1 MKIKLLFIGL
11 AFSLLVKAQ
20 TPQSYTT
27 FQGET
32 SNLYK
37 YEGKKTMLLAKS
49 NSLDATI
56 MKKWTDAMDGAYNFY
71 NQCTGRE
78 PDFLPSTY
86 INQKS
91 TIASADPTCG
101 AGCGYLGATGI
112 ELLDVYFDQ
121 CYTSLKFDNK
131 YEQITFYEMGRNFWF
146 YGNKLAYTN
155 DPITTGYAVFM
166 RFMSM
171 KYLGFDGNPSHVEF
185 VNQIRGLRATY
196 LANTSLNWS
205 NTLGVGQGVPGSS
218 WSAADL
224 FASFCFYLEETYG
237 WQWLQNVW
245 KYAALRPDRVT
256 TQDAVDNFVIASS
269 QAANKNLV
277 SLFQEW
283 RWTVSQSAIDYIN
296 SLGLGKPTFYL
307 DYNGITVKCINC
319 VAGDKGKI
327 GDVMYEA
334 VDRDLLIKRR
344 DEGVD
349 LSKVC
354 TSLVTDMT
362 EIFKDATSFNQD
374 ISSWDVSNV
383 TDMKFMFSGASAFN
397 QNIGSWN
404 VSNVTN
410 MKSAFNGAAKFNQ
423 PIGSWDVRKAVN
435 MNSMFSGASA
445 FNQPIDSWD
454 VSNVT
459 DISSLF
465 AGAKAFNQNISS
477 WDVSKVTDMES
488 VFNGAS
494 VFNQP
499 IGSWDVSSVTNMT
512 KMFYGATAFNQD
524 LKSSWCVSNIL
535 AEPEYFST
543 NSALTALNKPV
554 WGHCP
559 QTYVPDDNF
568 EQALIDLGYDSGT
581 LDNYVKTVKI
591 KKITTLDVSK
601 KNIADLKGIED
612 FSSLSKLECYT
623 NQLTSLDFTH
633 NTELRYIDC
642 QENKLT
648 SLDVSKNTALA
659 ILDCQLNQLTSLD
672 VSKNTFLTNLT
683 CGKNPLSNLDVSPN
697 INLTGLDCQDTKLT
711 SLDVSL
717 NPKLRGLLC
726 NYIHNLT
733 SLDLSKNKYLN
744 YLNCE
749 NNKLS
754 KLDVSQQGSFLIWLN
769 CGFNSLANIDVSQN
783 TKLEHF
789 YCWNNRLTKL
799 DISQNKALTYLGCE
813 NNQLTFESLEPA
825 IGIGNFTYS
834 PQDSIGTAQSVSK
847 TKGESYSY
855 NLNVGGEHNIY
866 QWYKDDVLLSSQ
878 TFATLNLP
886 SLKLE
891 DAGVYRC
898 EVTNSV
904 VTGLKL
910 KSRKI
915 SLKVNWLTHANGD
928 GIYDTSDKISVY
940 PNPTI
945 DILFIEANTSGEV
958 SIYDLDGKLIMKKQ
972 IENAKNEINVS
983 SLTTG
988 SYVLKF
994 LYNNGYKTT
1003 KFVKH

>member
-1 MKIKLLFIGL
+1 MKIKLLFICL
-11 AFSLLVKAQ
+11 TISLFVNAQ
-20 TPQSYTT
+20 TSQSYTT

-37 YEGKKTMLLAKS
+37 YEGTKTMLLAKS

-71 NQCTGRE
+71 KLCTGRE

-146 YGNKLAYTN
+146 YGNKLSYTN

-171 KYLGFDGNPSHVEF
+171 KYLGLDDNSSHTEF
-185 VNQIRGLRATY
+185 VNQIRGLRTTY
-196 LANTSLNWS
+196 LANPSLNWS
-205 NTLGVGQGVPGSS
+205 NTLGVAQGVPNSPWSS
-218 WSAADL
+218 ADL

-245 KYAALRPDRVT
+245 KYAGLRPDRVT

-283 RWTVSQSAIDYIN
+283 RWTISQPAIEYIN
-296 SLGLGKPTFYL
+296 SLGLGKPAFYL
-307 DYNGITVKCINC
+307 DYNGIAVKCINC
-319 VAGDKGKI
+319 VAGDKGKV

-334 VDRDLLIKRR
+334 VDRDLLIQRR
-344 DEGVD
+344 NEGAD

-354 TSLVTDMT
+354 TSLVTNMT
-362 EIFKDATSFNQD
+362 EIFKDAILFNQD

-383 TDMKFMFSGASAFN
+383 TDMKSMFNGASVFN
-397 QNIGSWN
+397 QPIGSWN
-404 VSNVTN
+404 VSNVKD
-410 MKSAFNGAAKFNQ
+410 MKSVFNGASKFNQ
-423 PIGSWDVRKAVN
+423 PIGSWDVSNVIN
-435 MNSMFSGASA
+435 MESLFNGASV

-454 VSNVT
+454 VRNVT
-459 DISSLF
+459 DMSSSF
-465 AGAKAFNQNISS
+465 AGTKAFNQNISL

-488 VFNGAS
+488 VFNGAT

-499 IGSWDVSSVTNMT
+499 IGSWDVSNVTNMT
-512 KMFYGATAFNQD
+512 KMFYDATVFNQD
-524 LKSSWCVSNIL
+524 LKDNWCVSNIKT
-535 AEPEYFST
+535 EPEYFST
-543 NSALTALNKPV
+543 NSALFEAKKPV
-554 WGHCP
+554 WGFCP

-581 LDNYVKTVKI
+581 LDDYVRTVKI

-612 FSSLSKLECYT
+612 FSNLSKLECYT

-633 NTELRYIDC
+633 NTALRYLDC

-648 SLDVSKNTALA
+648 SLDVSKNTAMATLY
-659 ILDCQLNQLTSLD
+659 CTRNQLPNLD
-672 VSKNTFLTNLT
+672 VSKNTFLTVLFCATNS
-683 CGKNPLSNLDVSPN
+683 LSSLDLSQN
-697 INLTGLDCQDTKLT
+697 INLTGISCSSNKLT
-711 SLDVSL
+711 SLDISSTTKLRELQCQFNQITSL
-717 NPKLRGLLC
+717 NV
-726 NYIHNLT
+726 
-733 SLDLSKNKYLN
+733 SKNKYLN
-744 YLNCE
+744 YLNCWD
-749 NNKLS
+749 NKLS
-754 KLDVSQQGSFLIWLN
+754 SLDVSQQKSFLGWFN
-769 CGFNSLANIDVSQN
+769 CGYNSLKSI
-783 TKLEHF
+783 
-789 YCWNNRLTKL
+789 
-799 DISQNKALTYLGCE
+799 DISQNKSLTNFSCE

-825 IGIGNFTYS
+825 INIATFTYS
-834 PQDSIGTAQSVSK
+834 PQDSVGTAQSVSK

-855 NLNVGGEHNIY
+855 NLKVGGEHNIY

-878 TFATLNLP
+878 TSATLNLT

-910 KSRKI
+910 NSRKI
-915 SLKVNWLTHANGD
+915 SLTVNWLTHANGD
-928 GIYDTSDKISVY
+928 GIYDTDDNINVY
-940 PNPTI
+940 PNPTN
-945 DILFIEANTSGEV
+945 DILFFEANTIGEV
-958 SIYDLDGKLIMKKQ
+958 LIYDLDGKLIMKKQ
-972 IENAKNEINVS
+972 IENTKNEINVS
-983 SLTTG
+983 SLATG

-994 LYNNGYKTT
+994 MYYNGFKVI
-1003 KFVKH
+1003 KFVKNN

>member
-71 NQCTGRE
+71 NLCTGRE

-86 INQKS
+86 INKKS

-283 RWTVSQSAIDYIN
+283 RWTVSQSAIDFIN
-296 SLGLGKPTFYL
+296 SLDLGKPTFYL

-319 VAGDKGKI
+319 VAGDKGKL
-327 GDVMYEA
+327 GDVVYEA

-344 DEGVD
+344 DEGAD

-383 TDMKFMFSGASAFN
+383 KDMKSMFSGASAFN
-397 QNIGSWN
+397 QTIGSWN

-410 MKSAFNGAAKFNQ
+410 MKSFFNGAAKFNQ
-423 PIGSWDVRKAVN
+423 PIGSWDISKVTN
-435 MNSMFSGASA
+435 MESMFSGASA
-445 FNQPIDSWD
+445 FNQLIDSWD
-454 VSNVT
+454 VSSVT

-524 LKSSWCVSNIL
+524 LNSNWCVSNIL

-568 EQALIDLGYDSGT
+568 EQALIDLGYDSGPLDDYVET
-581 LDNYVKTVKI
+581 LTI
-591 KKITTLDVSK
+591 KRITTLNVSK
-601 KNIADLKGIED
+601 KNIADLRGIEN
-612 FSSLSKLECYT
+612 FSSLAELHCDANK
-623 NQLTSLDFTH
+623 LTSLDFTH
-633 NTELRYIDC
+633 NTVLRYLDC
-642 QENKLT
+642 RENQLA
-648 SLDVSKNTALA
+648 SLNITKNIALA
-659 ILDCQLNQLTSLD
+659 ILDCRQNQLTSLD
-672 VSKNTFLTNLT
+672 VSKNTSLTTLFCGRNL
-683 CGKNPLSNLDVSPN
+683 LSSLDISQN
-697 INLTGLDCQDTKLT
+697 INLTGLDCSYSRLTSLDVFSNEKLRGLECQSNQLKNLDLSKNRYVNYLNCEDNKLT
-711 SLDVSL
+711 SLDVSHQ
-717 NPKLRGLLC
+717 GTF
-726 NYIHNLT
+726 LT
-733 SLDLSKNKYLN
+733 
-744 YLNCE
+744 
-749 NNKLS
+749 
-754 KLDVSQQGSFLIWLN
+754 WLH
-769 CGFNSLANIDVSQN
+769 CGFNSLSTLDVSKN
-783 TKLEHF
+783 VSLHEF
-789 YCWNNRLTKL
+789 YCWNNRLTYL
-799 DISQNKALTYLGCE
+799 DVSQNKSLTYFKCE
-813 NNQLTFESLEPA
+813 NNQLTFESIEPT
-825 IGIGNFTYS
+825 IDIKSFTYS

-855 NLNVGGEHNIY
+855 NLVVGGEHNNY

-878 TFATLNLP
+878 TSATLNLP

-904 VTGLKL
+904 ATGLKL
-910 KSRKI
+910 NSRKI

-940 PNPTI
+940 PNPTN

>member
-1 MKIKLLFIGL
+1 MKIKLLFICL
-11 AFSLLVKAQ
+11 TISFFVNAQ

-49 NSLDATI
+49 NELDTAI
-56 MKKWTDAMDGAYNFY
+56 MRKWVNAMDGAYNFY
-71 NQCTGRE
+71 KLCTGRE

-121 CYTSLKFDNK
+121 CLTSLKFDNK

-146 YGNKLAYTN
+146 YGNKLSYTN

-171 KYLGFDGNPSHVEF
+171 KYLGVDDNSSHIEF
-185 VNQIRGLRATY
+185 VNQIRGLRTTY
-196 LANTSLNWS
+196 LANPSLNWS
-205 NTLGVGQGVPGSS
+205 NTLGVAQGVPNSS
-218 WSAADL
+218 WSSADL

-283 RWTVSQSAIDYIN
+283 RWTISQPAIEYIN

-319 VAGDKGKI
+319 VAGDKGKV

-344 DEGVD
+344 GEGAD

-362 EIFKDATSFNQD
+362 EIFKDATLFNQD

-383 TDMKFMFSGASAFN
+383 TDMK
-397 QNIGSWN
+397 
-404 VSNVTN
+404 
-410 MKSAFNGAAKFNQ
+410 
-423 PIGSWDVRKAVN
+423 
-435 MNSMFSGASA
+435 SM
-445 FNQPIDSWD
+445 
-454 VSNVT
+454 
-459 DISSLF
+459 
-465 AGAKAFNQNISS
+465 
-477 WDVSKVTDMES
+477 
-488 VFNGAS
+488 FNGAS

-499 IGSWDVSSVTNMT
+499 IGSWNVRNVKDMKSVFNGASKFNQPIGSWDVSNVINMESMFNGASVFNQPIDSWDVRNVTDMSSSFAGTKSFNQNISLWDVSKVMDMESVFNGASAFNQPIGSWDVSNVANMT
-512 KMFYGATAFNQD
+512 RMFYDATVFNQD
-524 LKSSWCVSNIL
+524 LKSNWCVSNIKT
-535 AEPEYFST
+535 EPEYFST
-543 NSALTALNKPV
+543 NSALSETKKPV

-612 FSSLSKLECYT
+612 FSNLSKLECYT

-633 NTELRYIDC
+633 NTALRYLDC

-648 SLDVSKNTALA
+648 SLDVSKNIAMATLY
-659 ILDCQLNQLTSLD
+659 CTRNQLPNLD
-672 VSKNTFLTNLT
+672 VSKNTFLTNLMCST
-683 CGKNPLSNLDVSPN
+683 NSLSSLDVSQNP
-697 INLTGLDCQDTKLT
+697 NLTGISCGSNKLT
-711 SLDVSL
+711 SLDISS
-717 NPKLRGLLC
+717 NTKLRGLEC
-726 NYIHNLT
+726 QFNQLT
-733 SLDLSKNKYLN
+733 SLNLSKSKYLN
-744 YLNCE
+744 YLNCWD
-749 NNKLS
+749 NKLS
-754 KLDVSQQGSFLIWLN
+754 SIDVSQQKSFLVWFN
-769 CGFNSLANIDVSQN
+769 CGSNSLKTIN
-783 TKLEHF
+783 
-789 YCWNNRLTKL
+789 
-799 DISQNKALTYLGCE
+799 ISQNKSLTKFSCE

-825 IGIGNFTYS
+825 ISIGNFTYS

-855 NLNVGGEHNIY
+855 VLKVGGEHNIY

-878 TFATLNLP
+878 TSATLNLTN
-886 SLKLE
+886 LKLE

-915 SLKVNWLTHANGD
+915 SLTVNWLTHANGD
-928 GIYDTSDKISVY
+928 GIYDTDDNISVY
-940 PNPTI
+940 PNPTNG
-945 DILFIEANTSGEV
+945 ILFFEANTIGEV
-958 SIYDLDGKLIMKKQ
+958 LIYDLDGKLIMKNK
-972 IENAKNEINVS
+972 IGNAKNEINVS
-983 SLTTG
+983 SLATG

-994 LYNNGYKTT
+994 MYNNGFKVI
-1003 KFVKH
+1003 KFVKNN

>member
-1 MKIKLLFIGL
+1 MKIKLLFICL
-11 AFSLLVKAQ
+11 TISFFVKAQ

-37 YEGKKTMLLAKS
+37 YEGKRTMLLAKS
-49 NSLDATI
+49 NSLDTAI
-56 MKKWTDAMDGAYNFY
+56 MRKWVNAMDGAYNFY
-71 NQCTGRE
+71 KLCTGRE

-86 INQKS
+86 INQRS

-146 YGNKLAYTN
+146 YGNKLSYTN

-185 VNQIRGLRATY
+185 VNQIRGLRTTY

-205 NTLGVGQGVPGSS
+205 NTLGVGQGVPDSS

-283 RWTVSQSAIDYIN
+283 RWTISQPAIDYIN
-296 SLGLGKPTFYL
+296 SLGLGKSTFYL

-319 VAGDKGKI
+319 VAGDKGKV

-344 DEGVD
+344 VEGAD

-383 TDMKFMFSGASAFN
+383 TDMKSIFSGASAFN
-397 QNIGSWN
+397 QAIGSWN

-423 PIGSWDVRKAVN
+423 PIGSWDVSKVTN
-435 MNSMFSGASA
+435 MDSMFDGASA

-454 VSNVT
+454 ISNVT

-465 AGAKAFNQNISS
+465 AGAKAFNQNISL

-512 KMFYGATAFNQD
+512 KMFYGTTAFNQD
-524 LKSSWCVSNIL
+524 LKSNWCVSNIKT
-535 AEPEYFST
+535 EPEYFST
-543 NSALTALNKPV
+543 NSALSEAEKPV

-568 EQALIDLGYDSGT
+568 EQALIALGYDSGL
-581 LDNYVKTVKI
+581 LDDYVRTVKI

-612 FSSLSKLECYT
+612 FSNLSKLECYA

-633 NTELRYIDC
+633 NTALRYLDC

-648 SLDVSKNTALA
+648 SLDVSKATAISNLY
-659 ILDCQLNQLTSLD
+659 CTRNQLTSLD
-672 VSKNTFLTNLT
+672 VSKNTFLTVLFCATNSL
-683 CGKNPLSNLDVSPN
+683 LSLDLSHN
-697 INLTGLDCQDTKLT
+697 INLTGISCSSNKLT
-711 SLDVSL
+711 SLDISSTTKLRELQCQFNQITSL
-717 NPKLRGLLC
+717 NV
-726 NYIHNLT
+726 
-733 SLDLSKNKYLN
+733 SKNKYLN
-744 YLNCE
+744 YLNCWD
-749 NNKLS
+749 NKLS
-754 KLDVSQQGSFLIWLN
+754 SLDVSQQKSFLGWFN
-769 CGFNSLANIDVSQN
+769 CGSNSLKTI
-783 TKLEHF
+783 
-789 YCWNNRLTKL
+789 
-799 DISQNKALTYLGCE
+799 DISQNKSLTNFSCE

-825 IGIGNFTYS
+825 ISIGNFTYS

-855 NLNVGGEHNIY
+855 NLKVGGEHNIY
-866 QWYKDDVLLSSQ
+866 KWYKEDVLLSSQ
-878 TFATLNLP
+878 TTATLSLTN
-886 SLKLE
+886 LKLE

-910 KSRKI
+910 NSRKI
-915 SLKVNWLTHANGD
+915 SLTVNWLTHANGD
-928 GIYDTSDKISVY
+928 GIYDTDDNINVY
-940 PNPTI
+940 PNPTKG
-945 DILFIEANTSGEV
+945 ILFFEANTIGEV
-958 SIYDLDGKLIMKKQ
+958 LIYDLDGKLIMKNK
-972 IENAKNEINVS
+972 IGNAKNEINVS
-983 SLTTG
+983 SLATG

-994 LYNNGYKTT
+994 MYNNGFKVI
-1003 KFVKH
+1003 KFVKNN